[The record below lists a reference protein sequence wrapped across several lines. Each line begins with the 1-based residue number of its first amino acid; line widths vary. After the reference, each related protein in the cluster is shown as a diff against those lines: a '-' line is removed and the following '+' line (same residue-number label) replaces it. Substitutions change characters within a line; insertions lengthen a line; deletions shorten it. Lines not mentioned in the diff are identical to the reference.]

1 MAAPTPRER
10 LDAIATGFME
20 AMFAAGAANA
30 TAVIDR
36 LDLTGVTTVA
46 DLGGGPGHYLV
57 EIGRRLPS
65 ADLYLLDLPLS
76 LESAREL
83 LRRQPG
89 GERVRAVA
97 WDFYDAPPPAGLP
110 PFDLVFLSQVVHAES
125 EERNRA
131 LLRTLRPLIAP
142 GGRLVVHENVVEP
155 DRTAPKEAALFAV
168 NMLAMTAGGRTYTT
182 AEIAA
187 WGGEAG
193 FTFHGGER
201 LHARSYLVHLRRPA
215 AP

>member
-10 LDAIATGFME
+10 LDAIATGFIE

-76 LESAREL
+76 LESAREF

-89 GERVRAVA
+89 ESGSGPSPGISTMRPRRRVC
-97 WDFYDAPPPAGLP
+97 
-110 PFDLVFLSQVVHAES
+110 
-125 EERNRA
+125 
-131 LLRTLRPLIAP
+131 RPSTWCSSPRWCTRSPRSA
-142 GGRLVVHENVVEP
+142 
-155 DRTAPKEAALFAV
+155 TAPCC
-168 NMLAMTAGGRTYTT
+168 
-182 AEIAA
+182 
-187 WGGEAG
+187 
-193 FTFHGGER
+193 
-201 LHARSYLVHLRRPA
+201 
-215 AP
+215 APCDP